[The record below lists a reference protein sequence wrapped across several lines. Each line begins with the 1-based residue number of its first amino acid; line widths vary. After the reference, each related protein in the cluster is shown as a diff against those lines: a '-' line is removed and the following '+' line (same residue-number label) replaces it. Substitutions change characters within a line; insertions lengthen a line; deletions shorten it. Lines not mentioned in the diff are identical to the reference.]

1 MFPRQLEQ
9 FRNSFRS
16 SSTSRDGHD
25 TIACQTWCCPYLE
38 ARGTCHPAAN
48 DTSPGADR
56 SSTMP
61 HATEKTSVPPKIH
74 ISWCQLVSGVWT
86 PLWPC
91 RCIKTQVQELSC
103 LDLLFVKPLRKRGS
117 ALPVH
122 RRQWDLDQPFTILL
136 AFLGGILSLLRSEV
150 SRNQTETKRL
160 YNIRSSYCNS
170 FRAALRNEDDG
181 GMNGWIDGQVH
192 NRYMMMYICNQVE
205 PNTRPREEGER
216 NHVYKCWT

>member
-16 SSTSRDGHD
+16 SSTSRDRHD
-25 TIACQTWCCPYLE
+25 TIACQTCCCPYLE
-38 ARGTCHPAAN
+38 ARDTCHPAAN

-61 HATEKTSVPPKIH
+61 HATEKTSVPPKMY

-86 PLWPC
+86 PLWPR
-91 RCIKTQVQELSC
+91 RCIKTQVQGLSC
-103 LDLLFVKPLRKRGS
+103 LDLLFVEPLRKRGS

-136 AFLGGILSLLRSEV
+136 AFWAVSYLSSGPKYHEIRLKQKGCITSGLVTVIVSGPHLGMKMMEGWM
-150 SRNQTETKRL
+150 
-160 YNIRSSYCNS
+160 
-170 FRAALRNEDDG
+170 DG
-181 GMNGWIDGQVH
+181 
-192 NRYMMMYICNQVE
+192 
-205 PNTRPREEGER
+205 
-216 NHVYKCWT
+216 